1 MTAALWTL
9 THIAAL
15 ALGFV
20 VGNRVTLSAVRRQLA
35 KTYASVSEP
44 RVVADV
50 LKRERARGKRR

>member
-1 MTAALWTL
+1 MKAAFL
-9 THIAAL
+9 AL
-15 ALGFV
+15 AHTASFAMGFV
-20 VGNRVTLSAVRRQLA
+20 AGNRVTVSAVRRQLA